1 MSSANFFLLQG
12 ILCFQAC
19 WHTAFS
25 TQVPTLYSK
34 SAFEMKALLTGMRL
48 EGDQIVIFIK
58 NGFWWES
65 LRFLVYGGLCH
76 APLVFNWLRL
86 AARMFPKVP
95 EYSDSKSFSFIILS
109 STQQCAGHNRASC
122 SKSDPRSNMFCT
134 GKSDNSETD
143 TEVKP

>member
-19 WHTAFS
+19 WLTAFS

-58 NGFWWES
+58 NGLRWES

-86 AARMFPKVP
+86 AARMFPKVLNTP
-95 EYSDSKSFSFIILS
+95 IQNHFLLSSWVQPHNVQDTIGHLAAKVILDQTCFAPVSQIILK
-109 STQQCAGHNRASC
+109 QI
-122 SKSDPRSNMFCT
+122 PR
-134 GKSDNSETD
+134 
-143 TEVKP
+143 